1 MTAVY
6 FESYLPILSAL
17 CRAEAHP
24 ADSLLRSLY
33 EMKEEGEEDR
43 EDQDVE
49 ETLQAYGLEKSFEV
63 SVQQEEQQE
72 TALH

>member
-1 MTAVY
+1 MTAAY
-6 FESYLPILSAL
+6 FKSYLPILSAL
-17 CRAEAHP
+17 CRAGAHP

-33 EMKEEGEEDR
+33 EMKEEGE